1 MKKSVYVDTDLYL
14 RLSREDDEKQQ
25 ESNSIKNQKALLL
38 DFLKRHPELRLR
50 KIHVDD
56 GYSGVSFDRPAFQ
69 EMMED
74 IKKGLVKCIVVKD
87 LSRFGRNWLE
97 VGDYVQHLFPF
108 LGVRFIAVNDNY
120 DSAKGDTDFND
131 LILPVKNLMNESYAR
146 DISIMTKSSLETKRK
161 NGEFVGAF
169 TPYGYMRAPDNK
181 NQLVID
187 EYAAGIVRNIFAWKI
202 EGMNQEDIADKLNR
216 EGILAPSE
224 YKVSIGGNY
233 KTFYKN
239 QMKSQWSAVTIQR
252 ILRNEVYIGNLIQG
266 KRGSVNYKV
275 KEVEWKDKDTWV
287 RREHA
292 HEAIVS
298 EEEFA
303 LANRLLEL
311 DTRRSPGRSHVYL
324 FSGIL
329 FCGDCRQN
337 MIRKTSGKDKK
348 YYYFI
353 CGTHKNDTSRCSTH
367 NISEKRLE
375 QAVLKAVQ
383 LQIEQVVELSE
394 LLKYISELPA
404 DENKSKRLDEEIR
417 RQTEEA
423 ERLEKRKLR
432 LYEHFSEGIINKEDY
447 RRMNELYSK
456 EIRKIDSVLKNRK
469 QEKQALQNSS
479 EKQRWMKLYQ
489 QYHTVK
495 ELDRR
500 LVVTL
505 IDRIYVYE
513 DKRIEIV
520 FRFRDEYNS
529 LLALLEQAASK
540 EAM

>member
-1 MKKSVYVDTDLYL
+1 MGKSVYVDTDLYL

-25 ESNSIKNQKALLL
+25 ESDSIKNQKALLM
-38 DFLKRHPELRLR
+38 DFLKAHPELRLR

-56 GYSGVSFDRPAFQ
+56 GYSGVSFQRPAFQ
-69 EMMED
+69 EMLAD

-97 VGDYVQHLFPF
+97 VGEYVQHLFPF
-108 LGVRFIAVNDNY
+108 LGVRFISVNDN
-120 DSAKGDTDFND
+120 
-131 LILPVKNLMNESYAR
+131 
-146 DISIMTKSSLETKRK
+146 
-161 NGEFVGAF
+161 
-169 TPYGYMRAPDNK
+169 
-181 NQLVID
+181 
-187 EYAAGIVRNIFAWKI
+187 
-202 EGMNQEDIADKLNR
+202 
-216 EGILAPSE
+216 
-224 YKVSIGGNY
+224 
-233 KTFYKN
+233 
-239 QMKSQWSAVTIQR
+239 
-252 ILRNEVYIGNLIQG
+252 
-266 KRGSVNYKV
+266 
-275 KEVEWKDKDTWV
+275 
-287 RREHA
+287 
-292 HEAIVS
+292 
-298 EEEFA
+298 
-303 LANRLLEL
+303 
-311 DTRRSPGRSHVYL
+311 
-324 FSGIL
+324 
-329 FCGDCRQN
+329 
-337 MIRKTSGKDKK
+337 
-348 YYYFI
+348 
-353 CGTHKNDTSRCSTH
+353 
-367 NISEKRLE
+367 
-375 QAVLKAVQ
+375 AVLKAVQ

-540 EAM
+540 EAI